1 MSLLNAQCL
10 QQDLRLSHVVV
21 FHQQFRCIS
30 WKSKPMCDAKDGVPT
45 WLGPIFILIFDMSM
59 THCTTMSNFSGQR
72 SWNSWEF
79 PLFSAFLNDISR
91 HARFCKMSWDLRV
104 PTSSTIMVWKADI
117 PESFHT
123 MSHLVWFH
131 GLYNSLGRMNSFRG
145 HIDCKSNNFICLK
158 FFCMTRNYNCP
169 CQS

>member
-10 QQDLRLSHVVV
+10 QQDLRLSHGVV

-30 WKSKPMCDAKDGVPT
+30 WKSNQCVMLNVVYQLD
-45 WLGPIFILIFDMSM
+45 FDPSLYQSW
-59 THCTTMSNFSGQR
+59 TCPWHIAQR
-72 SWNSWEF
+72 CQSF
-79 PLFSAFLNDISR
+79 QDKGAGTLFSASLDDISR
-91 HARFCKMSWDLRV
+91 HARFCKMSWDLWV
-104 PTSSTIMVWKADI
+104 PTSPTIMVRKADT

-145 HIDCKSNNFICLK
+145 HINCKSNNFICLK
-158 FFCMTRNYNCP
+158 FFCMSCNYNCP